1 MSKKSFRI
9 VFRPQKRRTEKLRH
23 THSSLH
29 HHSTITPPLHPSP
42 SQLTMMQADDAP
54 TAPPTPLPAQQPLT
68 NSPVLAQLLP
78 YSLFDVV
85 LDIPHPGS
93 SRPSGTVLIYPPSN
107 VGSGIVDL
115 LPPDQLAAEFGP
127 ETANATEQNNQPSQ
141 GAAKICRFAFPEY
154 EDRSNAQEAANRHA
168 LLQRTGASTSPGYNR
183 HDVYLAQAF
192 CPPENCVPPL
202 PSHHVFSHRLANGVV
217 VHGHVRRY
225 LCPRDETGRTD
236 VGRKSV
242 RALVILTRASGG
254 GGRLYNAMLKT
265 LEVLKYKPGEN
276 DQKWFVHSMFQ
287 EHVNLCRDVGSAMT
301 STSNGQS
308 PLSKPRII
316 TLSLMEVGSGH
327 GLFGSVDAIK
337 YACPPSLLHEREPS
351 NDDSVPGFSRNDM
364 MPMLRCL
371 GVIRAMRLLS
381 ALISEKRI
389 ILTSS
394 NIAKLSAVSYGALS
408 MMSQGMMPPPSVF
421 VPILPPG
428 LASLL
433 STPSAYM
440 IGVLKGSTPNFID
453 LRNMVPTLGELVIFD
468 LDSVGTEPFFVG
480 ITNPVVAVPDLTRK
494 SFEDVG
500 DSSLN
505 GMSLPDVLYN
515 DLSEV
520 VKFDKKQMFWQGAV
534 QEKLGLAAEKGKTA
548 ARNVMKKGLKYLKSK
563 KSSLDAKEMKEEEDE
578 EEDTDKNDSAN
589 SQNKFVG
596 KGNYFYEQGFPNESA
611 EVEARI
617 AFTTFF
623 VCLFGDLRAYL
634 SQSTP
639 GVPPVADR
647 DKFMKIR
654 ATNGDLPGSS
664 MYNLLNTFLSSNSF
678 DQFVNCRLNE
688 LQLRRAVPEDA
699 PLFALTTNY
708 HRSNKIEFVANN
720 IRQSVRQVATNPNLP
735 GRYLTSWNE
744 GIRRRALDL
753 TSTQAF
759 NGDPRR
765 ALNLLTEDCHESTS
779 ILIDTMMILWTRLQE
794 GKGMQWKKALLAL
807 QIFRDLLLNGPVN
820 AVAEAIDGFASI
832 RILKSYSEAM
842 RNQNSILVRAAASEV
857 YNLTTNMPVLF
868 AMRREYL
875 NRQRMIKDPKPS
887 PLRKETRMIKG
898 ISQFRNVHIALRPA
912 GATVAPAPN
921 DLLGQET
928 TQSNGSSQSK
938 NNFTDLLSLGLD
950 EAAATGDDKQP
961 NPFDMAAMSQSI
973 PIAIA
978 DTSANQ
984 ATQQQNLPQQATPIA
999 VSGTSTIS
1007 SQPATNGE
1015 TPRSLP
1021 STQQTMSQQQY
1032 RAAPLSSHQGL
1043 PSPTISCGAV
1053 SQIPPLYLQK
1063 QHQQTHSGM
1072 MQNYA
1077 PQMQIPAN
1085 QQSNPIM
1092 PNQQPP
1098 FQQQQQPMQWQ
1109 HGQNRQW
1116 GNSTQQSGPQGLN
1129 GGMPPQVGFQTTV
1142 PPQHQQGFQQPQQQQ
1157 QQQQSNKRN
1166 FSMFDPMAK

>member
-1 MSKKSFRI
+1 
-9 VFRPQKRRTEKLRH
+9 
-23 THSSLH
+23 
-29 HHSTITPPLHPSP
+29 
-42 SQLTMMQADDAP
+42 MQADDAP
-54 TAPPTPLPAQQPLT
+54 AAPPTSLAAQQPLT
-68 NSPVLAQLLP
+68 NSPVVTQLLP
-78 YSLFDVV
+78 YSLFDTV

-93 SRPSGTVLIYPPSN
+93 SRPSGTILIYPPSN

-115 LPPDQLAAEFGP
+115 LPPDQLAAEFGS
-127 ETANATEQNNQPSQ
+127 ETSDFTNNNQLSQ

-154 EDRSNAQEAANRHA
+154 EDRSNAQEVANRQA

-202 PSHHVFSHRLANGVV
+202 PSYHVFSHRLANGVV

-225 LCPRDETGRTD
+225 LSPRVETGRTD
-236 VGRKSV
+236 VGRKSI
-242 RALVILTRASGG
+242 RALVILTRTSGG

-265 LEVLKYKPGEN
+265 LEVLRYKRGED
-276 DQKWFVHSMFQ
+276 DQRWFLHSMFQ
-287 EHVNLCRDVGSAMT
+287 EHVNLCRDVSSTVT
-301 STSNGQS
+301 SSVNGQS

-316 TLSLMEVGSGH
+316 TLSLVEVGRGH

-351 NDDSVPGFSRNDM
+351 NHDSIPGYSRNDM

-394 NIAKLSAVSYGALS
+394 NLAKLSAVSYGAVA
-408 MMSQGMMPPPSVF
+408 MIAQGMLSPPSVF
-421 VPILPPG
+421 VPVLPPG

-440 IGVLKGSTPNFID
+440 IGVLKGSSPNFID
-453 LRNMVPTLGELVIFD
+453 LRNLVPTLGELVIFD
-468 LDSVGTEPFFVG
+468 LDSVGNEPFFVG

-505 GMSLPDVLYN
+505 GMSLPDMLYN

-520 VKFDKKQMFWQGAV
+520 VKLDKKQMFWQGAV
-534 QEKLGLAAEKGKTA
+534 QEKLGMAAEKGKTA
-548 ARNVMKKGLKYLKSK
+548 ARNAMKKGLKYLKSK
-563 KSSLDAKEMKEEEDE
+563 KSSLDGKEVKEEDDE
-578 EEDTDKNDSAN
+578 EEDTDKTDSAN
-589 SQNKFVG
+589 SPTKMVG
-596 KGNYFYEQGFPNESA
+596 KGNYFYEQGFPNENA

-623 VCLFGDLRAYL
+623 VCLFGDLRVYL

-647 DKFMKIR
+647 EKFMKIR

-664 MYNLLNTFLSSNSF
+664 MYNLLNIFLSTSSF

-688 LQLRRAVPEDA
+688 LQLRRPVPEDA

-708 HRSNKIEFVANN
+708 HRSNKIEFSANN

-744 GIRRRALDL
+744 GIRRRVLDL

-779 ILIDTMMILWTRLQE
+779 ILIDTIMILWTRIQE

-842 RNQNSILVRAAASEV
+842 RNQNSVLVRAAATEV
-857 YNLTTNMPVLF
+857 YNLTVNIPVLF

-928 TQSNGSSQSK
+928 TQSNTGAQST
-938 NNFTDLLSLGLD
+938 NYSTDLLSLGLD
-950 EAAATGDDKQP
+950 EAATTGDHKQP
-961 NPFDMAAMSQSI
+961 TPFDMAAMSQSI
-973 PIAIA
+973 PVANIA
-978 DTSANQ
+978 SANQ
-984 ATQQQNLPQQATPIA
+984 ATQQQNLPQQTSTIA

-1021 STQQTMSQQQY
+1021 STQQPMSQQQHQ
-1032 RAAPLSSHQGL
+1032 ATSFSPQQGL
-1043 PSPTISCGAV
+1043 PSPTNSGGAV
-1053 SQIPPLYLQK
+1053 
-1063 QHQQTHSGM
+1063 QHQQAHSGM
-1072 MQNYA
+1072 MQNSA
-1077 PQMQIPAN
+1077 PQMQMP
-1085 QQSNPIM
+1085 
-1092 PNQQPP
+1092 PNQQPNSSLP
-1098 FQQQQQPMQWQ
+1098 NQQPHFHQQPMQWQ
-1109 HGQNRQW
+1109 HQQSQHW
-1116 GNSTQQSGPQGLN
+1116 GNTTQQPGPQGLTSRIS
-1129 GGMPPQVGFQTTV
+1129 PQVDFQTAV
-1142 PPQHQQGFQQPQQQQ
+1142 PPQYQQGVQQQLQQQQ
-1157 QQQQSNKRN
+1157 RQQQQPNKPN